1 MATTPLKAIRE
12 KCLDCCCYQLAEVRE
27 CGAERCP
34 LYPFRMGKNPYRIK
48 RQLSDE
54 QKQALAQR
62 LSKKRAEKQA
72 KN

>member
-1 MATTPLKAIRE
+1 MATTPLKVIRE
-12 KCLDCCCYQLAEVRE
+12 KCLYCCYFQMLEVWE
-27 CGAERCP
+27 CGAKRCP

-62 LSKKRAEKQA
+62 LSKNRAEKQG
-72 KN
+72 